1 MLHKLNLRRD
11 WFYRGLFAWR
21 CGNADEVVLMMPLAY
36 VKGSFIYAVMPA
48 EWRGYR
54 IKYRRKG
61 SRCWLCE
68 PGFDAYKTMDEAQV
82 DLNEYAARLKLKE
95 LED

>member
-1 MLHKLNLRRD
+1 
-11 WFYRGLFAWR
+11 
-21 CGNADEVVLMMPLAY
+21 MMPLAY

-68 PGFDAYKTMDEAQV
+68 PTFGAYKTMDAAQIA
-82 DLNEYAARLKLKE
+82 LNDYAARHKWSEMK
-95 LED
+95 D